1 MKVLVP
7 YTKELADTIQNTLGE
22 RATVVR
28 SERTAGSMLEHAD
41 DAEVVASGRVPG
53 GYIRNAKN
61 LKMIQSLGAGIDKI
75 DREAVLER
83 GDIIVCNNHVNAVEV
98 AEYAIML
105 LFAACKNIILN
116 DRELRKGDWTY
127 GWSGPNPNVEIRN
140 KTCVIIGLGS
150 VGTEVARRLRGFG
163 VRIHAIT
170 KTGKSPQASLV
181 DRIVGS
187 RDTKEVIQD
196 ADFIILSLPLTIDSR
211 EMVDEEF
218 IRWMKPSSILVNISR
233 GEIIDEAALFDA
245 LKGKRIRGAAL
256 DVWWNYPQWGKAE
269 MKPPSV
275 NFPYHE
281 LDNLVLSP
289 HRAAYSENIMRDQ
302 IRFVG
307 ENILR
312 FINGETPLN
321 IVDMRKGY

>member
-7 YTKELADTIQNTLGE
+7 YTEELADTIQNTLGE

-28 SERTAGSMLEHAD
+28 SERTAESMLEHAD
-41 DAEVVASGRVPG
+41 DAGVVASGRVPG

-75 DREAVLER
+75 DRESVLDR

-105 LFAACKNIILN
+105 LLAASKNIILN

-127 GWSGPNPNVEIRN
+127 GWSGPNPNLEIRN
-140 KTCVIIGLGS
+140 KTCVIIGLGN
-150 VGTEVARRLRGFG
+150 VGSEVARRLRNFG
-163 VRIHAIT
+163 VRILAIT
-170 KTGKSPQASLV
+170 KTGKSPQANLV
-181 DRIVGS
+181 DRVVGTS
-187 RDTKEVIQD
+187 DTKSVIQE
-196 ADFIILSLPLTIDSR
+196 ADFIILSLPLTSDSR
-211 EMVDEEF
+211 EMVNQEF
-218 IRWMKPSSILVNISR
+218 ISWMKPSSILVNISR
-233 GEIIDEAALFDA
+233 GEIIDEAALFEA

-269 MKPPSV
+269 MRLPSV

>member
-7 YTKELADTIQNTLGE
+7 YTEELADTIQVTLGK

-28 SERTAGSMLEHAD
+28 SERTAESMLEHAN
-41 DAEVVASGRVPG
+41 DAEIVASGRVPG

-75 DREAVLER
+75 DRESVLDR

-105 LFAACKNIILN
+105 LLAASKNIILN

-127 GWSGPNPNVEIRN
+127 GWSGPNPNLEIRN
-140 KTCVIIGLGS
+140 KTCVIIGLGN
-150 VGTEVARRLRGFG
+150 VGSEVARRLRNFG
-163 VRIHAIT
+163 VRILAIT
-170 KTGKSPQASLV
+170 KTGKSPQANLV
-181 DRIVGS
+181 DRVVGTS
-187 RDTKEVIQD
+187 DTKSVIQE
-196 ADFIILSLPLTIDSR
+196 ADFIILSLPLTSDSR
-211 EMVDEEF
+211 EMVNQEF
-218 IRWMKPSSILVNISR
+218 ISWMKPSSILVNISR
-233 GEIIDEAALFDA
+233 GEIIDEAALFEA

-269 MKPPSV
+269 MRLPSV

>member
-1 MKVLVP
+1 
-7 YTKELADTIQNTLGE
+7 
-22 RATVVR
+22 
-28 SERTAGSMLEHAD
+28 
-41 DAEVVASGRVPG
+41 
-53 GYIRNAKN
+53 
-61 LKMIQSLGAGIDKI
+61 MIQSLGAGIDKI
-75 DREAVLER
+75 DRESVLDR

-105 LFAACKNIILN
+105 LLAASKNIILN

-127 GWSGPNPNVEIRN
+127 GWSGPNPNLEIRN
-140 KTCVIIGLGS
+140 KTCVIIGLGN
-150 VGTEVARRLRGFG
+150 VGSEVARRLRNFG
-163 VRIHAIT
+163 VRILAIT
-170 KTGKSPQASLV
+170 KTGKSPQANLV
-181 DRIVGS
+181 DRVVGTS
-187 RDTKEVIQD
+187 DTKSVIQE
-196 ADFIILSLPLTIDSR
+196 ADFIILSLPLTSDSR
-211 EMVDEEF
+211 EMVNQEF
-218 IRWMKPSSILVNISR
+218 ISWMKPSSILVNISR
-233 GEIIDEAALFDA
+233 GEIIDEAALFEA

-269 MKPPSV
+269 MRLPSV